1 MEDGGKGGMDERRR
15 TRDPAN
21 RRTGEPENRRSG
33 GPAERTPR
41 PRCDNEPVSI
51 PADSITIFAVD
62 GLPEVHPGDDLA
74 ALLGDALE
82 KCVEA
87 GDILVITSKIVS
99 KAEGRIIEASDREG
113 AITAETRRLVA
124 TRTSIHGTT
133 RIVETHLGLVMAAA
147 GVDASNVP
155 DGTIALL
162 PIDPDASALALATAL
177 RARLGVAVGVILSD
191 TFGRPWRDGQT
202 DVAIGAAGL
211 HVVDDLRG
219 STDTQGRTLEVTVPA
234 IADELAGAADL
245 VKGKAAG
252 RPVAV
257 VRGLGRFVTGLD
269 AVGAKRLI
277 RVGELDMFRLGSDE
291 AERQGYE
298 RGRAEALAERDTE
311 RASES
316 GTGTGTGPGIDS
328 RADRTSEGYD
338 EGYAEGYTEGFA
350 EGSSKSSPDS
360 RAE

>member
-1 MEDGGKGGMDERRR
+1 MSEL
-15 TRDPAN
+15 DP
-21 RRTGEPENRRSG
+21 
-33 GPAERTPR
+33 TP
-41 PRCDNEPVSI
+41 PDAVS
-51 PADSITIFAVD
+51 IFAVD
-62 GLPEVHPGDDLA
+62 GLPEIHPGDDLGR
-74 ALLGDALE
+74 LLGDALGGTLRD
-82 KCVEA
+82 
-87 GDILVITSKIVS
+87 GDILVVTSKIVS
-99 KAEGRIIEASDREG
+99 KAENRIIEAADRED

-124 TRTSIHGTT
+124 SRAGAHGMT

-162 PIDPDASALALATAL
+162 PVDPDASALALATAL

-219 STDTQGRTLEVTVPA
+219 STDVQGRTLEVTVPA

-277 RVGELDMFRLGSDE
+277 RVAELDMFRLGSDE
-291 AERQGYE
+291 ADRQGYE
-298 RGRAEALAERDTE
+298 RGRAE
-311 RASES
+311 
-316 GTGTGTGPGIDS
+316 GH
-328 RADRTSEGYD
+328 SEGYD
-338 EGYAEGYTEGFA
+338 EGHSAGFA
-350 EGSSKSSPDS
+350 EGLTESQQPTTSD
-360 RAE
+360 

>member
-1 MEDGGKGGMDERRR
+1 MSGMPSD
-15 TRDPAN
+15 A
-21 RRTGEPENRRSG
+21 
-33 GPAERTPR
+33 
-41 PRCDNEPVSI
+41 V
-51 PADSITIFAVD
+51 TIFAVD
-62 GLPEVHPGDDLA
+62 GIPEIHPGDDLA
-74 ALLGDALE
+74 RMLGDALE
-82 KCVEA
+82 STLED

-99 KAEGRIIEASDREG
+99 KAEGRIIEAADRED

-124 TRTSIHGTT
+124 SREHKGGTT

-162 PIDPDASALALATAL
+162 PVDPDASALALATAL

-219 STDTQGRTLEVTVPA
+219 STDAQGRVLEVTVPA

-257 VRGLGRFVTGLD
+257 VRGLGRFVTGLE
-269 AVGAKRLI
+269 APGAKRLI
-277 RVGELDMFRLGSDE
+277 RAAELDMFRLGSDE
-291 AERQGYE
+291 ADRQGHE
-298 RGRAEALAERDTE
+298 RGRA
-311 RASES
+311 
-316 GTGTGTGPGIDS
+316 
-328 RADRTSEGYD
+328 EGYD
-338 EGYAEGYTEGFA
+338 EGYAAGFTEGAA
-350 EGSSKSSPDS
+350 ETEPDV
-360 RAE
+360 AADF

>member
-1 MEDGGKGGMDERRR
+1 M
-15 TRDPAN
+15 
-21 RRTGEPENRRSG
+21 
-33 GPAERTPR
+33 
-41 PRCDNEPVSI
+41 SI
-51 PADSITIFAVD
+51 PADSVTIFAVE
-62 GLPEVHPGDDLA
+62 GLPEIHSGDDLA
-74 ALLGDALE
+74 ALLGDILVDTLE
-82 KCVEA
+82 H
-87 GDILVITSKIVS
+87 GDILVVTSKIVS
-99 KAEGRIIEASDREG
+99 KAEGRLIEAADREE

-124 TRTSIHGTT
+124 SRSSMHGTT

-162 PIDPDASALALATAL
+162 PVDPDASALALATAL
-177 RARLGVAVGVILSD
+177 RARLGVAIGVILSY

-234 IADELAGAADL
+234 IADELAGATDL

-277 RVGELDMFRLGSDE
+277 RVAELDMFRLGSDE

-298 RGRAEALAERDTE
+298 RGRAEARDETRAE
-311 RASES
+311 A
-316 GTGTGTGPGIDS
+316 
-328 RADRTSEGYD
+328 YD
-338 EGYAEGYTEGFA
+338 EGYAAGFA
-350 EGSSKSSPDS
+350 EGSSENGAES
-360 RAE
+360 RVE

>member
-1 MEDGGKGGMDERRR
+1 MSAVPRAGLAG
-15 TRDPAN
+15 DP
-21 RRTGEPENRRSG
+21 
-33 GPAERTPR
+33 
-41 PRCDNEPVSI
+41 
-51 PADSITIFAVD
+51 ITIFAID
-62 GLPEVHPGDDLA
+62 GIPEIHPGDDLA
-74 ALLGDALE
+74 RMLGDALE
-82 KCVEA
+82 GTLED
-87 GDILVITSKIVS
+87 GDIVVITSKIVS
-99 KAEGRIIEASDREG
+99 KAEGRIIEAADRED

-124 TRTSIHGTT
+124 SREHKGGTT

-219 STDTQGRTLEVTVPA
+219 STDAQGRVLEVTVPA
-234 IADELAGAADL
+234 IADEVAGAADL

-257 VRGLGRFVTGLD
+257 VRGLGRFVAGLD
-269 AVGAKRLI
+269 APGAQRLI
-277 RVGELDMFRLGSDE
+277 RAAELDMFRLGSDE
-291 AERQGYE
+291 AERQGYA
-298 RGRAEALAERDTE
+298 RGRA
-311 RASES
+311 
-316 GTGTGTGPGIDS
+316 
-328 RADRTSEGYD
+328 EGYD
-338 EGYAEGYTEGFA
+338 EGYADGFA
-350 EGSSKSSPDS
+350 EGTAETEPDV
-360 RAE
+360 ADDF

>member
-1 MEDGGKGGMDERRR
+1 M
-15 TRDPAN
+15 
-21 RRTGEPENRRSG
+21 SG
-33 GPAERTPR
+33 TPS
-41 PRCDNEPVSI
+41 DAV
-51 PADSITIFAVD
+51 TIFAVD
-62 GLPEVHPGDDLA
+62 GIPEIHPGDDLA
-74 ALLGDALE
+74 RMLGDALE
-82 KCVEA
+82 GTLED

-99 KAEGRIIEASDREG
+99 KAEGRIIEAADRED

-124 TRTSIHGTT
+124 SREHKGGTT

-162 PIDPDASALALATAL
+162 PVDPDASALALATAL

-219 STDTQGRTLEVTVPA
+219 STDAQGRVLEVTVPA

-257 VRGLGRFVTGLD
+257 VRGLGRFVTGLE
-269 AVGAKRLI
+269 APGAKRLI
-277 RVGELDMFRLGSDE
+277 RAAELDMFRLGSDE
-291 AERQGYE
+291 ADRQGHE
-298 RGRAEALAERDTE
+298 RGRA
-311 RASES
+311 
-316 GTGTGTGPGIDS
+316 
-328 RADRTSEGYD
+328 EGYD
-338 EGYAEGYTEGFA
+338 EGYAAGFTEGAA
-350 EGSSKSSPDS
+350 ETEPDV
-360 RAE
+360 AADF

>member
-1 MEDGGKGGMDERRR
+1 M
-15 TRDPAN
+15 
-21 RRTGEPENRRSG
+21 
-33 GPAERTPR
+33 
-41 PRCDNEPVSI
+41 SI
-51 PADSITIFAVD
+51 PADSVTIFAVE
-62 GLPEVHPGDDLA
+62 GLPEIHSGDDLA
-74 ALLGDALE
+74 ALLGDILVDTLE
-82 KCVEA
+82 D
-87 GDILVITSKIVS
+87 GDILVVTSKIVS
-99 KAEGRIIEASDREG
+99 KAEGRLIEAADREE

-124 TRTSIHGTT
+124 SRSSMHGTT

-162 PIDPDASALALATAL
+162 PVDPDASALALATAL
-177 RARLGVAVGVILSD
+177 RARLGVAIGVILSD

-277 RVGELDMFRLGSDE
+277 RVAELDMFRLGSDE

-298 RGRAEALAERDTE
+298 RGRAEARDETRAE
-311 RASES
+311 A
-316 GTGTGTGPGIDS
+316 
-328 RADRTSEGYD
+328 YD
-338 EGYAEGYTEGFA
+338 EGYAAGFA
-350 EGSSKSSPDS
+350 EGSSENGAES

>member
-1 MEDGGKGGMDERRR
+1 MTEGQLSALPEDAV
-15 TRDPAN
+15 T
-21 RRTGEPENRRSG
+21 
-33 GPAERTPR
+33 
-41 PRCDNEPVSI
+41 V
-51 PADSITIFAVD
+51 FAVE
-62 GLPEVHPGDDLA
+62 GIPEIHPGDDLA
-74 ALLGDALE
+74 RLLGDALDGTLE
-82 KCVEA
+82 D

-99 KAEGRIIEASDREG
+99 KAEGRIIEAADRED
-113 AITAETRRLVA
+113 AITAETKRLVA
-124 TRTSIHGTT
+124 SREHKGGTT

-162 PIDPDASALALATAL
+162 PLDPDASALALATSL

-219 STDTQGRTLEVTVPA
+219 STDSQGRLLEVTVPA

-257 VRGLGRFVTGLD
+257 VRGLARFVTELN
-269 AVGAKRLI
+269 APGAKRLV
-277 RVGELDMFRLGSDE
+277 RAAELDMFRLGSDE
-291 AERQGYE
+291 ADRQGYE
-298 RGRAEALAERDTE
+298 RGRAEGRAE
-311 RASES
+311 A
-316 GTGTGTGPGIDS
+316 
-328 RADRTSEGYD
+328 YD
-338 EGYAEGYTEGFA
+338 EGYAAGFTEGSA
-350 EGSSKSSPDS
+350 ETEPDVTGDF
-360 RAE
+360 